1 MNKEMS
7 DLFAFQSGVEEVFRK
22 TQWTLDLGE
31 VIQKNSLNEST
42 RDIVEASRMALCS
55 FFAEYEM

>member
-7 DLFAFQSGVEEVFRK
+7 DLFTFQGGVEEVFRQ
-22 TQWTLDLGE
+22 TQRTLDLGE
-31 VIQKNSLNEST
+31 TIEKNSINENT